1 MNRNHTIEW
10 LFAAVASGFLM
21 GILYCLCLTFSVP
34 FTTACAFTLLFVLT
48 KSVKRSM

>member
-1 MNRNHTIEW
+1 MNRNNSIEW
-10 LFAAVASGFLM
+10 LMSSAVAGFLL

-48 KSVKRSM
+48 IYVKRYL